1 MMDVCYWRLPGD
13 ERNQFWLESH
23 RVVWSITAA
32 DNISASTLTPH
43 GERGVATGELERN

>member
-1 MMDVCYWRLPGD
+1 MCVIGD
-13 ERNQFWLESH
+13 CRATSVISFWLESH
-23 RVVWSITAA
+23 RVFSSITAA